1 MVPLPGGSALDEE
14 RMTVT
19 SRQNGPIYHP
29 PVGPIQGWVDDS
41 VGRAT
46 GIVYATAERFRA
58 PHAVPDWT
66 DAYAATTWSPACPQ
80 NRSQLI
86 DYMCGGDGLDDL
98 GQDEHCQRLSITM
111 PVDAQPDERLPVMV
125 WVHGGSYVTGAGDS
139 SLTDPA
145 GLVAEQRVVAVAV
158 TYRLGL
164 FGYLGDDDRPA
175 NLGLLDQLEAFRWV
189 RRNIAAFSGDP
200 DNITAFG
207 ESAGADAVVHLMASA
222 NGEPLFRRAIIQSA
236 PLGILTGRQ
245 RMNAAMTRG
254 ARHLT
259 ADLAAA
265 EILASQQRLA
275 RASARFG
282 LRGGMPFG
290 VQYGR
295 PPLPPEDQIETA
307 LNKAAEIPVLIGTNA
322 DETSFFTSTVPPIAA
337 LSHWPVGG
345 QALAR
350 AIVRRSTAAVYGA
363 ATDQFA
369 RRHAQA
375 GGTAHRYHLTWSAAG
390 NRFGSTHGIDVAL
403 LFGTEEFWGDAAML
417 VGASW
422 DEIDEAGSAV
432 RALWADFARGIALP
446 AHLEIPG
453 VLTLDRLGPGQGP

>member
-1 MVPLPGGSALDEE
+1 
-14 RMTVT
+14 MTVT
-19 SRQNGPIYHP
+19 SRQNAPIYRP
-29 PVGPIQGWVDDS
+29 PVGPIQGWVDES
-41 VGRAT
+41 VRRAT
-46 GIVYATAERFRA
+46 GIPYATAERFRA

-66 DAYAATTWSPACPQ
+66 EAYAATTWSPACPQ

-86 DYMCGGDGLDDL
+86 DYMCGGDGLDNL

-111 PVDAQPDERLPVMV
+111 PIDARPDERLPVMV
-125 WVHGGSYVTGAGDS
+125 WIHGGSYVTGAGDS

-164 FGYLGDDDRPA
+164 FGYLGDNDRPA
-175 NLGLLDQLEAFRWV
+175 NLGLLDQREAFRWV

-207 ESAGADAVVHLMASA
+207 ESAGADALVHLMASA
-222 NGEPLFRRAIIQSA
+222 NGEHLFRRAIIQSA
-236 PLGILTGRQ
+236 PLGIRTGRR
-245 RMNAAMTRG
+245 RMTAAMIRG
-254 ARHLT
+254 ARN
-259 ADLAAA
+259 LAAEMSAA
-265 EILASQQRLA
+265 EILTRQQRVL

-295 PPLPPEDQIETA
+295 PPLPPEDQVESA
-307 LNKAAEIPVLIGTNA
+307 LDKAAGIPVLIGTNT
-322 DETSFFTSTVPPIAA
+322 DETSFFISTVPLIAA
-337 LSHWPVGG
+337 LSRWPLVG
-345 QALAR
+345 QALTR
-350 AIVRRSTAAVYGA
+350 AIVRRTTASVYGA

-375 GGTAHRYHLTWSAAG
+375 GGTAHRYLLTWSAAG

-403 LFGTEEFWGDAAML
+403 LFGTEEFWSDAAML
-417 VGASW
+417 AGASW
-422 DEIDEAGSAV
+422 DEIEQAASAV
-432 RALWADFARGIALP
+432 RALWADFARGTALP

-453 VLTLDRLGPGQGP
+453 VLTLDTHDPDQRPWTPAQGTSQ

>member
-1 MVPLPGGSALDEE
+1 
-14 RMTVT
+14 VT
-19 SRQNGPIYHP
+19 SRLSAPIYRP
-29 PVGPIQGWVDDS
+29 PAGPIQGWVDQW

-46 GIVYATAERFRA
+46 GIPYATAERFRA

-66 DAYAATTWSPACPQ
+66 ETYAATTWSPACPQ

-86 DYMCGGDGLDDL
+86 DYMCGDPGLANL
-98 GQDEHCQRLSITM
+98 GQDEHCQRLSITLPM
-111 PVDAQPDERLPVMV
+111 DARPDERLPVMV
-125 WVHGGSYVTGAGDS
+125 WIHGGSYVTGAGDS
-139 SLTDPA
+139 PLTDPA
-145 GLVAEQRVVAVAV
+145 RLVAEQRVVAVTV

-164 FGYLGDDDRPA
+164 FGYLGDNDRPA
-175 NLGLLDQLEAFRWV
+175 NLGLLDQQEALRWV

-222 NGEPLFRRAIIQSA
+222 NGEHLFRRAIIQSA
-236 PLGILTGRQ
+236 PLGIRTARQ
-245 RMNAAMTRG
+245 RMTAAMTRA
-254 ARHLT
+254 ARNLST
-259 ADLAAA
+259 EMSAA
-265 EILASQQRLA
+265 EILARQQRLL
-275 RASARFG
+275 RGSARFG

-295 PPLPPEDQIETA
+295 PPLPPEDQVENA
-307 LNKAAEIPVLIGTNA
+307 LNKASDIPVLIGTNT

-337 LSHWPVGG
+337 LSRWPLVGQILA
-345 QALAR
+345 QAIIR
-350 AIVRRSTAAVYGA
+350 HTTTAVYGA

-375 GGTAHRYHLTWSAAG
+375 GGTAYRYLLTWSAAG

-403 LFGTEEFWGDAAML
+403 LFGTEEFWSDAAML
-417 VGASW
+417 AGASW
-422 DEIDEAGSAV
+422 DEIEQAGSAV

-446 AHLEIPG
+446 AELEIPG
-453 VLTLDRLGPGQGP
+453 VLSLDRLGPDQRP